1 MKPFIALAAV
11 ALLASTAHAHVTLE
25 QRSATAGSYQKLTFK
40 VGHGCAGS
48 ATRELSVQLPEGI
61 SGAKPMPK
69 PGWNIK
75 LAANTVSWSGG
86 PLPDEYY
93 DEFTMQVKLPEQAG
107 TRYFKVVQ
115 TCVVGSAAWDEVP
128 GAVDAELKA
137 PAPALEIVPA
147 APVSPPHQH

>member
-1 MKPFIALAAV
+1 MKYMIAAAAV
-11 ALLASTAHAHVTLE
+11 ALLATTAHAHVTLE
-25 QRSATAGSYQKLTFK
+25 QRSATAGTYQKLTFK

-61 SGAKPMPK
+61 NGAKPMPK
-69 PGWNIK
+69 PGWQIK
-75 LAANTVSWSGG
+75 LAGNTVSWSGG

-93 DEFTMQVKLPEQAG
+93 DEFSMQVKLPEQSG

-128 GAVDAELKA
+128 GGVEGKLKA
-137 PAPALEIVPA
+137 PAPTLEIIPA
-147 APVSPPHQH
+147 AAANQPHQH